1 MTSIAQT
8 GSFTI
13 LALQF
18 LAATHAQGVF
28 EGYQNSLYNTRVF
41 MRPGHLTDA
50 AEAQIRLQTAR
61 SMDLDNDYKKVTT
74 FFDKREENLRR
85 RADLRSLRHEITRQR
100 GVERQVAASQR
111 KHTQRERIRTI
122 VSGTVEWP
130 RVLRGELYRSD
141 RKIVERTVEQ
151 VMLASEQVEY
161 ANVETLQ
168 GSIVRMKQR
177 LRTLIRELKPA
188 EYMAAKRFLETL
200 QDDLTSPQQ
209 DRYFAST
216 M

>member
-8 GSFTI
+8 ASFTI

-28 EGYQNSLYNTRVF
+28 ESYQTSLYNTSVF

-61 SMDLDNDYKKVTT
+61 SMELDNDYKKVTT

-111 KHTQRERIRTI
+111 KHTPQEKIRTI
-122 VSGTVEWP
+122 VSGTVDWP
-130 RVLRGELYRSD
+130 RVLRGESYRSD

-151 VMLASEQVEY
+151 VMHASNQVEY
-161 ANVETLQ
+161 GDDEILK
-168 GSIVRMKQR
+168 GSIARMKQI
-177 LRTLIRELKPA
+177 LRSRIRELNPT

-200 QDDLTSPQQ
+200 QGDFHQPQHEKYVVSV
-209 DRYFAST
+209 R
-216 M
+216 